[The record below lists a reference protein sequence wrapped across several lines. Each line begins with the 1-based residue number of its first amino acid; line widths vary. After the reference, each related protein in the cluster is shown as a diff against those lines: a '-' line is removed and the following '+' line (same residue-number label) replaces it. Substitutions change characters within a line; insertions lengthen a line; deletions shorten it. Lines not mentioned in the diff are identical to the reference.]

1 MKKKCNRCFK
11 EKETNEYHLA
21 QKDSN
26 INKSTGL
33 PYRRAECKDCYN
45 SRKSKKRKEVRK
57 KFSKYKEGLSCEYC
71 GYSKKTHKNFSI
83 AALEFHHILRS
94 TKKYTIGNMISHSSY
109 AWKTIMKEVNK
120 CRVLCC
126 LCHREQHGNRDES

>member
-11 EKETNEYHLA
+11 EKKTNEYH
-21 QKDSN
+21 KDSK
-26 INKSTGL
+26 IKKSTGL

-45 SRKSKKRKEVRK
+45 GRKSKKRREVRK
-57 KFSKYKEGLSCEYC
+57 KFSKYKEGLS
-71 GYSKKTHKNFSI
+71 
-83 AALEFHHILRS
+83 
-94 TKKYTIGNMISHSSY
+94 NMISHSSY
-109 AWKTIMKEVNK
+109 AWKTIMDEVSK